1 MSFIIQSVLLLTS
14 IFYQGTLGSPLGIGR
29 DSYLRDAIF
38 KSAHSRCY
46 TDKTKGGFI
55 GLGWYLKESVGHT
68 KEYIQQGIVTEDMLK
83 PDPNL
88 VEAYTE
94 YFCRTYKFPLRGK
107 LPNPSVLNL
116 QVVEK
121 VK

>member
-1 MSFIIQSVLLLTS
+1 MSFFIQSVLLLTS
-14 IFYQGTLGSPLGIGR
+14 IFYQGTLGSSLGVGR
-29 DSYLRDAIF
+29 DAYLRGAIF
-38 KSAHSRCY
+38 KSAYSRCH
-46 TDKTKGGFI
+46 TDKNKWGFI
-55 GLGWYLKESVGHT
+55 GLGWSLKET
-68 KEYIQQGIVTEDMLK
+68 RKLADEYIQQGKVTEDMLK

-94 YFCRTYKFPLRGK
+94 YFCRTNKFPLKGK